1 MINNKRKIINEAMK
15 FIEDPD
21 YGYFYDTEHNVFIN
35 KKEQIINNH
44 HNKKKHKVKSYIEL
58 SNKIENNLTGCTYL
72 LVIICSVAIT
82 VYLYQKGVL

>member
-35 KKEQIINNH
+35 KKEQMINND
-44 HNKKKHKVKSYIEL
+44 NKKKQKVKSCIEL
-58 SNKIENNLTGCTYL
+58 PNKIENNLTICTYL
-72 LVIICSVAIT
+72 LVIVCSITVT
-82 VYLYQKGVL
+82 VYLYEKGVL